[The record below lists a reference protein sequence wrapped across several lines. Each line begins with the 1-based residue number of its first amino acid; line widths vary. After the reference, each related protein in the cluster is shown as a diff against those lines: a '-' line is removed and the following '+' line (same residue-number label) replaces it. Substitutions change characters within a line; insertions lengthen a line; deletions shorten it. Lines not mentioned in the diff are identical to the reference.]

1 MEFTKDI
8 QYALRLLA
16 KKPGFTLLTTL
27 VMAVGVGLSVF
38 LFSMFNTMIFKD
50 LPFNDSERLVRL
62 HMTQD
67 GVETD
72 SGIDLHD
79 YAEIKTAIEGVEL
92 FGAYKELNVNASG
105 RDGAQRYRAVKTEP
119 GIFQLSR
126 TAPLLGREF
135 SAQDNFSGSEDV
147 VVIGYELWQAQFGGD
162 EKIIDQ
168 TLRIDGKP
176 HRVIGVMPQGYWF
189 PDNTDLWLPLRQD
202 STAIERGKG
211 DKLVGVALL
220 EKNYSQAAINRQLEV
235 IMQRIAARYPETNKG
250 LGVYVNS
257 FQRGAERDGIEV
269 VYSMQIAALLIL
281 LLASINVG
289 NLLYSRAIERG
300 KETAIRVALGAPR
313 ARLISQMLWESAII
327 CSLGGLIGLLVLAW
341 GLEVAA
347 VTVATFFTDK
357 PAFWWNFGIDAY
369 TIKIFFVFVT
379 GTILATGLLP
389 AWKNSGADF
398 NAVLRDGTRG
408 ALGKKS
414 GRLNRM
420 LVISEIFLSMTV
432 LIAAATM
439 VLGAYKAT
447 FADFGVRN
455 DNILTA
461 RMLLRDAHYQTP
473 EQKIQFVNSLVAQL
487 ENNPGI
493 GKVMIASVLPADWGW
508 TPRIALE
515 GKEYL
520 STANAYPK
528 ANYIM
533 LTPDT
538 LFRLGVELKSG
549 RYLDSG
555 DEGLEKTTVIVTDSF
570 AALHFPG
577 ESAHFSNESAIGK
590 RVRVVDAIGHADQ
603 WLTIVGVVKHTLY
616 GDANNASGKLPTVFR
631 PFSQTPKSDFTIAVE
646 MKTDRANAIR
656 TLRSSVAALDPEL
669 PLFQI
674 EDYANKMK
682 RNAAPI
688 RFISTIFMIFGL
700 AAVVLAGTGIY
711 GVMSNTISQRTQEI
725 GVKRALGAQDG
736 QIIRQFLLTGI
747 KQLLWGGI
755 PGAVA
760 GCAMAFVMAHVI
772 GIAAADLILVT
783 AFMVGIIA
791 AVVILATYLPTKRAL
806 QLEPSDALRYE

>member
-1 MEFTKDI
+1 MNFVKDI

-38 LFSMFNTMIFKD
+38 LFSMFNTMLFKD
-50 LPFNDSERLVRL
+50 LPFNDSDRLVRFHL
-62 HMTQD
+62 TQD
-67 GVETD
+67 GAEVD
-72 SGIDLHD
+72 GGIDLHD
-79 YAEIKTAIEGVEL
+79 YAEVKNTLHGVEL
-92 FGAYKELNVNASG
+92 FCAQKEINVNAIG

-135 SAQDNFSGSEDV
+135 NAQDDQPGAEDV
-147 VVIGYELWQAQFGGD
+147 VVIGYEVWRTQFGGD
-162 EKIIDQ
+162 ENIIDQ

-176 HRVIGVMPQGYWF
+176 HKVIGVMPQGYWF
-189 PDNTDLWLPLRQD
+189 PDNTDLWLPLRQ
-202 STAIERGKG
+202 SASNTLRGKG
-211 DKLVGVALL
+211 DKPEVIALL
-220 EKNYSQAAINRQLEV
+220 QKNVTQDDVNRELAM
-235 IMQRIAARYPETNKG
+235 IMQRIASLYPETNKG
-250 LGVYVNS
+250 LSFYVNA

-269 VYSMQIAALLIL
+269 VYSMQIAAVLIL

-289 NLLYSRAIERG
+289 NLLYSRAIERN

-327 CSLGGLIGLLVLAW
+327 CSLGGLIGLLVMAW
-341 GLEVAA
+341 GLEVTAA
-347 VTVATFFTDK
+347 TVATFFTDK

-369 TIKIFFVFVT
+369 TLKIFFGFVL

-414 GRLNRM
+414 GRLNRI

-439 VLGAYKAT
+439 VVGAYRAT
-447 FADFGVRN
+447 FADFGVKS
-455 DNILTA
+455 DNLLTA
-461 RMLLRDAHYQTP
+461 RTLLRDVQYQTP
-473 EQKIQFVNSLVAQL
+473 EQKTQFVNALVAQL
-487 ENNPGI
+487 ENSPGV
-493 GKVMIASVLPADWGW
+493 GRVLIASMFPADWGW

-515 GKEYL
+515 GKEYVQVQN
-520 STANAYPK
+520 NAYPK
-528 ANYIM
+528 VNYIM
-533 LTPDT
+533 VTPGT
-538 LFRLGVELKSG
+538 LEKLGVELMAG
-549 RYLDSG
+549 RYIDTS
-555 DEGLEKTTVIVTDSF
+555 DDGLGKKTVVVTDSF
-570 AALHFPG
+570 ARAHFPG
-577 ESAHFSNESAIGK
+577 ESALGK
-590 RVRVVDAIGHADQ
+590 RLRVIDAVGHADQ
-603 WLTIVGVVKHTLY
+603 WLTIVGVVEHTLY
-616 GDANNASGKLPTVFR
+616 GDANNESGKMPTVFR
-631 PFSQTPKSDFTIAVE
+631 TYSQTPKNDFTIAIE
-646 MKTDRANAIR
+646 MKTDRPSAIR
-656 TLRSSVAALDPEL
+656 TLRNAVAAIDPEL

-674 EDYANKMK
+674 EDYATKKK
-682 RNAAPI
+682 RNGAPI

-725 GVKRALGAQDG
+725 GVKRALGAQDE
-736 QIIRQFLLTGI
+736 QITRQFLWTGA

-755 PGAVA
+755 PGVAA
-760 GCAMAFVMAHVI
+760 GCAMAFAMAHVI
-772 GIAAADLILVT
+772 GIAAADLILIAT
-783 AFMVGIIA
+783 IMVSIIA
-791 AVVILATYLPTKRAL
+791 GVVIMATYIPTKRAL